1 MHSLLEDGRKL
12 LKSLTS
18 VDDGITAWEK
28 VGKAGW
34 GKDGNDGFMQIKP
47 AAHPTDANKKL
58 LEYYNEES
66 E

>member
-1 MHSLLEDGRKL
+1 MHSLSEDARKL

-18 VDDGITAWEK
+18 VNDGITAWEK
-28 VGKAGW
+28 VGKTGW
-34 GKDGNDGFMQIKP
+34 GKDGSCGFMQISHAP
-47 AAHPTDANKKL
+47 QATDANKKL